1 MKPALRLF
9 PLPRSQRPENI
20 SSTNFFPPPKPPAAS
35 RPLSASVRSS
45 SDSIPFRTEKG
56 DRAHSRDAR
65 TVALVSEKDSAADR
79 DAQRRFT
86 KSADRCSTGREKLHA
101 AVLDASRYVR
111 IDFDYPDLDVFF
123 LAMENSAII
132 TLNESN
138 FDRELTQDDKP
149 MIVDFWAEWCGPCK
163 MIAPL
168 LDEIAREKAGTLK
181 IAKVN
186 VDENQSLS
194 AKYNIRAIPAL
205 LFFKNGQLRDQ
216 VIGVAS
222 KKDLLSR
229 LEALA

>member
-1 MKPALRLF
+1 
-9 PLPRSQRPENI
+9 
-20 SSTNFFPPPKPPAAS
+20 
-35 RPLSASVRSS
+35 
-45 SDSIPFRTEKG
+45 
-56 DRAHSRDAR
+56 
-65 TVALVSEKDSAADR
+65 
-79 DAQRRFT
+79 
-86 KSADRCSTGREKLHA
+86 
-101 AVLDASRYVR
+101 
-111 IDFDYPDLDVFF
+111 
-123 LAMENSAII
+123 MENSATI

-168 LDEIAREKAGTLK
+168 LDEIAREKAGVVK

-186 VDENQSLS
+186 VDDNQSLS
-194 AKYNIRAIPAL
+194 FKYNIRAIPAL

-216 VIGVAS
+216 ITGVAS